1 MKKVL
6 ILLTGILILIL
17 VSCEQTM
24 FLQLPD
30 ENRKIVVNGILSPD
44 FGLWLNLSE
53 SVSISQPNSSSFVPI
68 TDARIDYYDNNI
80 LIKSIEN
87 NNEGDY
93 YETDFKPQT
102 NTDYKMIVTAEGM
115 PEASILVNIPTPVEI
130 IDYDTTT
137 ILKNTYHYND
147 VTYYETDFYLD
158 VSFKDPDTLGNYYML
173 GIYYWENN
181 EYHALEV
188 DTEDLN
194 MNIYIKDGIEIL
206 AWNDENI
213 NGQTKEFSV
222 NFNLYQ
228 YEGFQTRFLV
238 YLYSIEKVY
247 FKYLKSY
254 SQNFTILNE
263 EALLSESVQVYSNVN
278 GGYGVLAGVSSSVV
292 FFDYTF

>member
-1 MKKVL
+1 
-6 ILLTGILILIL
+6 
-17 VSCEQTM
+17 
-24 FLQLPD
+24 
-30 ENRKIVVNGILSPD
+30 
-44 FGLWLNLSE
+44 
-53 SVSISQPNSSSFVPI
+53 
-68 TDARIDYYDNNI
+68 
-80 LIKSIEN
+80 
-87 NNEGDY
+87 
-93 YETDFKPQT
+93 
-102 NTDYKMIVTAEGM
+102 
-115 PEASILVNIPTPVEI
+115 
-130 IDYDTTT
+130 
-137 ILKNTYHYND
+137 
-147 VTYYETDFYLD
+147 
-158 VSFKDPDTLGNYYML
+158 ML

-238 YLYSIEKVY
+238 YLYSIEKAY